1 MRATK
6 GLKTP
11 GMAMGCA
18 AQACRRRWPA
28 ETKEFTAGEVGCTPG
43 LAQVKWG
50 GKKLAGLEYFMA
62 THEERQP
69 SLEAC
74 TGAAPPPLYVG
85 LSRFWRFSL
94 VLGIVLILALGG
106 FLLYQRWYRNR
117 FENDPALM
125 AELEGARLV
134 DGVETEALPG
144 DWPQWRGPRR
154 DGVSLETGLNWNWP
168 EGGPRLL
175 WEAKASEG
183 FSGFAVAA

>member
-1 MRATK
+1 MRATN

-18 AQACRRRWPA
+18 AHACRRRWPG
-28 ETKEFTAGEVGCTPG
+28 ETEQFTAGEVGCRPG

-85 LSRFWRFSL
+85 LSRFRRVSL
-94 VLGIVLILALGG
+94 GVRVGLILC
-106 FLLYQRWYRNR
+106 
-117 FENDPALM
+117 
-125 AELEGARLV
+125 
-134 DGVETEALPG
+134 PG
-144 DWPQWRGPRR
+144 RVSVFQWLHAYP
-154 DGVSLETGLNWNWP
+154 L
-168 EGGPRLL
+168 
-175 WEAKASEG
+175 
-183 FSGFAVAA
+183 